1 MERVIIILSVALAVF
16 IYLFILSEIALR
28 KEIKEWAKVVAE
40 NWKLKEQLKKYE
52 SEDSEQNE

>member
-16 IYLFILSEIALR
+16 IYLFILSEISLR

-40 NWKLKEQLKKYE
+40 NCKLKEQLKKYE
-52 SEDSEQNE
+52 QEVKNE